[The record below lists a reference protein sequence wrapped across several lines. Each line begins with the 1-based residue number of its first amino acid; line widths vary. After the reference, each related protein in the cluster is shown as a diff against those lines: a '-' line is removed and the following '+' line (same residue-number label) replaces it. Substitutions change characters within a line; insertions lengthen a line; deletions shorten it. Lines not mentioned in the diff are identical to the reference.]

1 MEASTLSRKERRQLE
16 QGASE
21 TSPVPVSEP
30 VEAIASTDAPA
41 TTEALKTDPVGSL
54 PVTTGKLPVSLP
66 AVSKPKDSEAGSA
79 SNESTV
85 SPEVSVPP
93 RKKSVPW
100 DEDDEVSEAIP
111 ESPWKVRSVEEI
123 MEQDGITDY
132 NEALLIAEEEEAD
145 ARLASMEADR
155 IANLEREAVR
165 EQERLAK
172 AAKDKQDSEDKAA
185 WIEKR
190 AAAKVH
196 LKQAKNRAFVFLA
209 LTLACLAGFFLMGG
223 F

>member
-1 MEASTLSRKERRQLE
+1 
-16 QGASE
+16 
-21 TSPVPVSEP
+21 
-30 VEAIASTDAPA
+30 
-41 TTEALKTDPVGSL
+41 
-54 PVTTGKLPVSLP
+54 
-66 AVSKPKDSEAGSA
+66 
-79 SNESTV
+79 
-85 SPEVSVPP
+85 
-93 RKKSVPW
+93 
-100 DEDDEVSEAIP
+100 
-111 ESPWKVRSVEEI
+111 VEEI